1 MNQQKG
7 KASYQLEG
15 ICESGTDRHIRIQQA
30 IENMKNVLN
39 IDVEYIDVAEF
50 VKQRNLTDLEI
61 REKSGMETKLYH
73 KKLNMSFMT
82 DGIIRYKGKY
92 FIFEFK
98 TETSD
103 KFYQRKGVDKKHYNQ
118 ATAYSI
124 AFKLDK
130 VLFIYENRNTLD
142 KKAYIKE
149 VTEEERQELIDRIN
163 YCNDCIYDDKI
174 PPIPEDMDKRNCRYC
189 AYQIYCREDI

>member
-130 VLFIYENRNTLD
+130 VLFIYENRNTLE

-149 VTEEERQELIDRIN
+149 VTE
-163 YCNDCIYDDKI
+163 
-174 PPIPEDMDKRNCRYC
+174 
-189 AYQIYCREDI
+189 

>member
-15 ICESGTDRHIRIQQA
+15 ICETGTDRHIRIQQA

-73 KKLNMSFMT
+73 KKINLSFMT

-174 PPIPEDMDKRNCRYC
+174 PPIPEEMDKRNCRYC

>member
-174 PPIPEDMDKRNCRYC
+174 PPIPEEMDKRNCRYC

>member
-82 DGIIRYKGKY
+82 DGIIRYIKVNILYLNLK
-92 FIFEFK
+92 
-98 TETSD
+98 
-103 KFYQRKGVDKKHYNQ
+103 QKHQ
-118 ATAYSI
+118 IS
-124 AFKLDK
+124 F
-130 VLFIYENRNTLD
+130 
-142 KKAYIKE
+142 IKE
-149 VTEEERQELIDRIN
+149 KE
-163 YCNDCIYDDKI
+163 
-174 PPIPEDMDKRNCRYC
+174 
-189 AYQIYCREDI
+189 

>member
-163 YCNDCIYDDKI
+163 YCNDYIYDDKI

>member
-15 ICESGTDRHIRIQQA
+15 ICESGTDTHIRIQQA

-130 VLFIYENRNTLD
+130 VLFIDENRNTLD

-149 VTEEERQELIDRIN
+149 VTE
-163 YCNDCIYDDKI
+163 
-174 PPIPEDMDKRNCRYC
+174 
-189 AYQIYCREDI
+189 